1 MTQDIVSIVDPLIP
15 VREAF
20 GLAGLRTTKGY
31 DEIKAGRLKPVRNG
45 PRTFIRASEIRRYID
60 AIETSSIPEVGN

>member
-15 VREAF
+15 IREAF

>member
-1 MTQDIVSIVDPLIP
+1 MTQETVAIVDPLIP

-20 GLAGLRTTKGY
+20 GLAGLGTTKGY

-60 AIETSSIPEVGN
+60 AIETPSPSEVAN